1 MKQHPRHSRA
11 YTLSTIHDTEAHV
24 EWAAL
29 TRRPHDSD
37 TQESAGP
44 CAKSYP
50 LIVSSCPSSNPACH
64 PAPGEPCSKS
74 SPSHHRSSAWQGLE
88 ASHVPALSHGRAVSV
103 SGADPAAQ
111 TAARAH
117 PRFVALPP
125 RPHERTSSHLPGPRG
140 RRARLRGV
148 HIGCPIL
155 LAGDACQ
162 PRAHTSSLKCQAS
175 RNALDK
181 HGIIWSPACGKCW
194 GTPHPPTREKV
205 G

>member
-1 MKQHPRHSRA
+1 MSSGPRSRA
-11 YTLSTIHDTEAHV
+11 GRTTAIH
-24 EWAAL
+24 
-29 TRRPHDSD
+29 R
-37 TQESAGP
+37 ESAGP

-50 LIVSSCPSSNPACH
+50 LIVSSCPSSHPACH
-64 PAPGEPCSKS
+64 PAPDEPRSKS

-111 TAARAH
+111 TAARAN

-125 RPHERTSSHLPGPRG
+125 RSHERTSSHLPGPRG

-162 PRAHTSSLKCQAS
+162 PRAHTSSQSSVRHRGTLWISMAS
-175 RNALDK
+175 SGHQHVANA
-181 HGIIWSPACGKCW
+181 GAPR
-194 GTPHPPTREKV
+194 TRLPEKKSV
-205 G
+205 SRHLAT